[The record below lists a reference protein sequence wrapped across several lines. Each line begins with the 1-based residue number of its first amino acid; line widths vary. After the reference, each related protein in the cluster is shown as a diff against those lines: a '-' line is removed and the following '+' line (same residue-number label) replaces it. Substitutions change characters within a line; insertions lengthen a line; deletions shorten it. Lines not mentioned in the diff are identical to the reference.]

1 MTRCTETR
9 RRDFDTILKECRR
22 LAGKGVK
29 ELVLLCQNVNSH
41 HDKSAGALQAR
52 PEASYSTSSPGF
64 KNLYR
69 LRGGGGYYFADLVA
83 AVSDLSLE
91 LRVRFTSPHPK
102 AFFPTS

>member
-1 MTRCTETR
+1 M
-9 RRDFDTILKECRR
+9 DFDTILEECRR
-22 LAGKGVK
+22 LAGEVVK
-29 ELVLLCQNVNSH
+29 ELLLLGHNVNSH

-64 KNLYR
+64 ENLYR